1 MRLRECI
8 EKTRSLGLDV
18 KFDVPGSGEGGLCIS
33 CLETEITGLS
43 FDSREVEPGTLFV
56 CKGAGFKQEY
66 LDAAIER
73 GAIAWVSGPDIRRA
87 MAVLSNL
94 FYMDPWKSFPL
105 VGITGTKGKTT
116 TLYYLKEIMEHSV
129 ACGKGRFGYL
139 STIDTYDGESC
150 FKSQLTTPEAIELGQ
165 RLANMREH
173 GIKAACMEVSS
184 QALKYDRTFGLRFK
198 YGVFT
203 NFGKDHIGSS
213 EHPDIKDYL
222 DSKLRIFDQS
232 DVAILGRE
240 NEKFDEAFA
249 AAQECEKIICYD
261 AQNVR
266 KDGKATVFDA
276 VITAY
281 HPEERSDEGS
291 VQNVRVLK
299 DLRLTMPGTFN
310 AHNAAAAAAIAL
322 QLGAS
327 EEEIRANLLNARTP
341 GRMEIFENKERQ
353 VAAVADYAHNGLS
366 FEKALQS
373 AREEFPGYR
382 IVAIYGCTGSK
393 GLTRR
398 KELPEAA
405 AKYADYS
412 IITEDDPGYEDPMDI
427 AREAYEN
434 LQNAGGKGE
443 ICIDREKAIREAI
456 CDAEPRTLV
465 MILGKGA
472 DKYQLRNGRHEPYES
487 DIVLAEKFIKEI

>member
-8 EKTRSLGLDV
+8 EKTSSLGLDV
-18 KFDVPGSGEGGLCIS
+18 RFDVPGSEGGLCIS
-33 CLETEITGLS
+33 CLESEITGLA
-43 FDSREVEPGTLFV
+43 FDSREVQPGTLFV
-56 CKGAGFKQEY
+56 CKGAGFKKEY
-66 LDAAIER
+66 LDSAIER
-73 GAIAWVSGPDIRRA
+73 GASAWVSGPDIRRA
-87 MAVLSNL
+87 MAVLANL
-94 FYMDPWKSFPL
+94 FYDDPWKSFPL

-116 TLYYLKEIMEHSV
+116 TLYYLKEIMEHSRS
-129 ACGKGRFGYL
+129 CGKGRFGYL
-139 STIDTYDGESC
+139 STIDTYDGQSC

-165 RLANMREH
+165 RLANMRTH
-173 GIKAACMEVSS
+173 GIRAACMEVSS

-203 NFGKDHIGSS
+203 NFGKDHIGST

-261 AQNVR
+261 TQNVR
-266 KDGKATVFDA
+266 KDGKTTVFDA
-276 VITAY
+276 VITSYA
-281 HPEERSDEGS
+281 PGSDEPDEAA
-291 VQNVRVLK
+291 VRN
-299 DLRLTMPGTFN
+299 LRLTMPGTFN
-310 AHNAAAAAAIAL
+310 AHNAAAAAAVAL
-322 QLGAS
+322 QLGAT
-327 EEEIRANLLNARTP
+327 EEEIRAHLLNARTP
-341 GRMEIFENKERQ
+341 GRMEVFENRERQ

-427 AREAYEN
+427 ASEAFEN
-434 LQNAGGKGE
+434 LRNAGGKGK

-456 CDAEPRTLV
+456 CGAEPKTLV

-472 DKYQLRNGRHEPYES
+472 DKYQLRKGVHEPYES
-487 DIVLAEKFIKEI
+487 DIVLAEKYITR